1 VLLVLIKFL
10 QKSMIMHIHLSCL
23 QILGLVPPFNI
34 SDLKSYMGEE
44 VKLDSRTTPIQ
55 EREEDEYI
63 TPMHTKHGPIPRSRA
78 R

>member
-34 SDLKSYMGEE
+34 SYLKPYMGEE
-44 VKLDSRTTPIQ
+44 VELDSRTTPIQ
-55 EREEDEYI
+55 EREDDDDI
-63 TPMHTKHGPIPRSRA
+63 TPIHTKHGSITRSRA